1 MICTFFGHRDAPLSI
16 EKELEKIILS
26 LISEGVD
33 EFLVGNN
40 GSFDLLVQGV
50 LRKLFLKSEKIRYSV
65 VISYLNEHVDERFKE
80 KVIYPEGLEM
90 FPKKIAIIKRNEWML
105 KRASVAVVYVKYTQG
120 NSYKLLRKAER
131 SRIRIINLATEPK
144 L

>member
-65 VISYLNEHVDERFKE
+65 VVSYLNERVDERFKE

-90 FPKKIAIIKRNEWML
+90 SPKKIAIIKRNEWML
-105 KRASVAVVYVKYTQG
+105 KCASVAVVYVKYTQG
-120 NSYKLLRKAER
+120 NSYKLLRKAEH

>member
-65 VISYLNEHVDERFKE
+65 VISYLNERVDERFKE
-80 KVIYPEGLEM
+80 KLIYPEGLEM
-90 FPKKIAIIKRNEWML
+90 SPKKIAIIKRNEWML

-120 NSYKLLRKAER
+120 SSYKLLRKAER

>member
-40 GSFDLLVQGV
+40 GSFDLLAA
-50 LRKLFLKSEKIRYSV
+50 
-65 VISYLNEHVDERFKE
+65 
-80 KVIYPEGLEM
+80 
-90 FPKKIAIIKRNEWML
+90 PKKAYIRQIISPQNTTSSLSEML
-105 KRASVAVVYVKYTQG
+105 PLVMS
-120 NSYKLLRKAER
+120 
-131 SRIRIINLATEPK
+131 
-144 L
+144 

>member
-65 VISYLNEHVDERFKE
+65 VISYLNERVDERFKE

-90 FPKKIAIIKRNEWML
+90 SPKKIAIIKRNEWML

-120 NSYKLLRKAER
+120 SSYKLLRKAER